1 MAFRVPATVP
11 LTGTFG
17 FSHLRASFPTAQF
30 FLGLWTAA
38 RPGVE
43 HRSGRGFTVTDPL
56 VVWGCFACFLFAGPA
71 VGQGWLRRGS
81 GGARLRLRR
90 PNVAAR
96 GVGRPP
102 PPSPAAGYGQS
113 RFALHRPA
121 ALAGKRVLDFGCGC
135 GVAAA
140 PGRPSPT
147 PPPLLTATHHK
158 HGQRTVVFNPNSRT
172 PHPNCASWPGVT

>member
-30 FLGLWTAA
+30 FFRSVDGRA
-38 RPGVE
+38 RPGVQ

-56 VVWGCFACFLFAGPA
+56 FGAVLPAFFLRGRPLGKVGCDGVPVGPA
-71 VGQGWLRRGS
+71 S
-81 GGARLRLRR
+81 ASAD
-90 PNVAAR
+90 PTCPPR